1 MLFLKKSPKFERFWL
16 IAGKRTR
23 DVIDHSWP
31 AFRLLS
37 VVWLTNRLASL
48 FVRICRTTLF
58 FFLFFVSGCLFYC
71 WLFIWFGFERMK
83 CCSNRNGFS
92 QFRFDLIGRRR
103 VTSSTTAHP
112 RSGFYLSSDWQSCCG
127 NEFAGIFRIMLLW
140 HNRRNRMN
148 NIKIECLN
156 RMFGAEKRRCRRR
169 GRSLARDFSPFSKR
183 KWVSLS

>member
-58 FFLFFVSGCLFYC
+58 FFFFSSCLVVYFIVDYLFDLGLKEWNAAQIGMDSASSGSI
-71 WLFIWFGFERMK
+71 WLGVAAWRHQQLHTRAPAFIYHPIGKVVAGM
-83 CCSNRNGFS
+83 NLPGFS
-92 QFRFDLIGRRR
+92 VSCSCG
-103 VTSSTTAHP
+103 TTA
-112 RSGFYLSSDWQSCCG
+112 
-127 NEFAGIFRIMLLW
+127 GIEWI
-140 HNRRNRMN
+140 
-148 NIKIECLN
+148 I
-156 RMFGAEKRRCRRR
+156 
-169 GRSLARDFSPFSKR
+169 
-183 KWVSLS
+183 